1 MDDILGRLK
10 EKVHQEVLAEQ
21 QEQQEQQKEQE
32 QKQEKDAEIVAIFLS
47 SHW

>member
-21 QEQQEQQKEQE
+21 QEQKQKEQE
-32 QKQEKDAEIVAIFLS
+32 QKQESYAEKVTIFLS
-47 SHW
+47 SD

>member
-21 QEQQEQQKEQE
+21 QEQQEQQKQEQE
-32 QKQEKDAEIVAIFLS
+32 QKQERVTILFS
-47 SHW
+47 SDW

>member
-21 QEQQEQQKEQE
+21 QEQQKKEQE
-32 QKQEKDAEIVAIFLS
+32 QKQERDAESVTIFFS
-47 SHW
+47 SDW

>member
-21 QEQQEQQKEQE
+21 QEQQKKEQE
-32 QKQEKDAEIVAIFLS
+32 QKQERDAESVTIFFS
-47 SHW
+47 SD

>member
-21 QEQQEQQKEQE
+21 QEQQEQQKQEQE
-32 QKQEKDAEIVAIFLS
+32 QKQERVTILFS
-47 SHW
+47 SDC

>member
-21 QEQQEQQKEQE
+21 QEQQEQQKQEQE
-32 QKQEKDAEIVAIFLS
+32 QKQERVTILFS
-47 SHW
+47 SD